1 MGTHRAAPGP
11 GPCQTPSVPP
21 PLCLL
26 FPHPAVS
33 VRLCACLSVPHPSSP
48 GHCLHLCP
56 PWGVPYPC
64 APMKVAALGWE
75 HPMADP
81 RSGAGL
87 TSRPPPWGD
96 AGVALGSLPYPHH
109 QPCQP
114 GLGGAPGCS
123 ALPLPKR
130 LRPLCASVSPFLLGG
145 TRCHCLP
152 SALRPTCPGACPHR
166 GRAAGPP
173 PSPALLKGRGTSHI
187 YVIPQTLFKDPDKVY
202 FIYLFSLVC
211 GGTRPARLVLCNKHF
226 GEISPR
232 LRLVGVHK
240 EGGGPRPST
249 ALLCSDCSISWR
261 GLGTART
268 CLAFGEGRVL
278 QWGCTC
284 YLQGINTA
292 LLAQGCRHLHS
303 LFSGQYSNAFLQG
316 DTRTSVPALSPPP
329 RTWGHQCLPHGAAE
343 GPYSLSWWR
352 RCSAHQPSLAGAHL
366 VDAEGQTPGGHMA
379 ALPQLQPLLAQH
391 LAVPPRTAATRP
403 AVLIL
408 LAPCSF
414 EGGGNNKERG
424 YMLKSPSPMQV
435 QWAQSRSASCVLQQG
450 LR

>member
-1 MGTHRAAPGP
+1 MLTAAPVLACHSAQQVPGGPVLPSPPPPFPGTMGTHRAAPGP

-87 TSRPPPWGD
+87 TSCPPPWGD

-173 PSPALLKGRGTSHI
+173 PLP
-187 YVIPQTLFKDPDKVY
+187 
-202 FIYLFSLVC
+202 
-211 GGTRPARLVLCNKHF
+211 
-226 GEISPR
+226 
-232 LRLVGVHK
+232 
-240 EGGGPRPST
+240 
-249 ALLCSDCSISWR
+249 
-261 GLGTART
+261 
-268 CLAFGEGRVL
+268 
-278 QWGCTC
+278 
-284 YLQGINTA
+284 
-292 LLAQGCRHLHS
+292 
-303 LFSGQYSNAFLQG
+303 
-316 DTRTSVPALSPPP
+316 SPPKGQ
-329 RTWGHQCLPHGAAE
+329 RDV
-343 GPYSLSWWR
+343 PYL
-352 RCSAHQPSLAGAHL
+352 CHP
-366 VDAEGQTPGGHMA
+366 TNF
-379 ALPQLQPLLAQH
+379 
-391 LAVPPRTAATRP
+391 
-403 AVLIL
+403 I
-408 LAPCSF
+408 
-414 EGGGNNKERG
+414 
-424 YMLKSPSPMQV
+424 
-435 QWAQSRSASCVLQQG
+435 
-450 LR
+450 